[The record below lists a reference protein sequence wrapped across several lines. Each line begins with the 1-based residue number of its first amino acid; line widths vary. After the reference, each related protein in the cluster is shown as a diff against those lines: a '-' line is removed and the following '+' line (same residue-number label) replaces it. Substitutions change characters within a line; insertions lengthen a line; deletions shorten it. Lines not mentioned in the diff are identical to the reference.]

1 MFGRR
6 AGDLPWLPRLPD
18 LLRGGAARH
27 ATLCVCCVLCVRVCV
42 CVCVCVQLLLSVV
55 YVLRVCTCMFLK
67 LPRLPD
73 ILRGGDDDVQPAVRP
88 MQTSQSGRALSREM
102 GGGETSGADGDVSR
116 GGADLYL

>member
-1 MFGRR
+1 M
-6 AGDLPWLPRLPD
+6 
-18 LLRGGAARH
+18 
-27 ATLCVCCVLCVRVCV
+27 LCIVCACV

>member
-1 MFGRR
+1 M
-6 AGDLPWLPRLPD
+6 
-18 LLRGGAARH
+18 LLYVYVVY
-27 ATLCVCCVLCVRVCV
+27 CVCV
-42 CVCVCVQLLLSVV
+42 CVCVCVCATVV
-55 YVLRVCTCMFLK
+55 VCGVCSACVYMHVPY